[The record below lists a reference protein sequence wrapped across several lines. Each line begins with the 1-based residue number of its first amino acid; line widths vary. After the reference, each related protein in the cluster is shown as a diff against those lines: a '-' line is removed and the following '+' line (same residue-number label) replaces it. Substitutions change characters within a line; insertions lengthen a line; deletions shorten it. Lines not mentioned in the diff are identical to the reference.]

1 MVFSYDTPRRKDV
14 SNFVVEFP
22 DRQVL
27 KFDYQVVQLNRLN
40 WRDFLKQKNPV
51 AAALIAK
58 MKIEPQDRAKVK
70 AECLRLMVSLKLN
83 PAKIQL
89 ISGFIDS
96 YLRLSSPEKTIFE
109 SELSKM
115 KLEEK
120 EQIMQI
126 TTSWKEEG
134 RVEGRLEEKMAI
146 ALRQLN
152 RKLGGL
158 SEKTTERIKSL
169 ESNQLDCLTE
179 DLLDMKSFDDLDR
192 WLNDV

>member
-1 MVFSYDTPRRKDV
+1 
-14 SNFVVEFP
+14 
-22 DRQVL
+22 
-27 KFDYQVVQLNRLN
+27 
-40 WRDFLKQKNPV
+40 
-51 AAALIAK
+51 
-58 MKIEPQDRAKVK
+58 
-70 AECLRLMVSLKLN
+70 
-83 PAKIQL
+83 
-89 ISGFIDS
+89 
-96 YLRLSSPEKTIFE
+96 
-109 SELSKM
+109 M